1 MHHVQVIV
9 GCTPINVPLWAIP
22 IEALYYVVFMGYNP
36 QEPPHTFNPESLQV
50 LDVVRSRY
58 RNRLLNKHS
67 AAVEFFHREKIVPLQ
82 MSVS

>member
-1 MHHVQVIV
+1 MYPYGQF
-9 GCTPINVPLWAIP
+9 
-22 IEALYYVVFMGYNP
+22 LYKPYIMWVFMGYNP